1 MDYQEHKRDYSP
13 GITVQDAYALKN
25 NATLLKLVSPEM
37 YVSRARAT
45 YQDKRAYVSSF
56 MGVWEDVM
64 ELEAHVI
71 KFGRFF
77 HPLEDLQAKNVCVI
91 GADIRDQLFGETTP
105 GGEPLDPVGKSIN
118 INFRPFTIVG
128 MYERMESEADRKK
141 REYKLAM
148 QNTRSGPKRESSFY
162 SHGSRYWRK
171 NNTIHIPL
179 NTMWMKFR
187 GLRQHLVLVQPVL
200 EPILQFLRADR
211 LRARPHA
218 ERLRRQG
225 GRPRVDA
232 QGAGADSQHHDPD
245 PQRN

>member
-1 MDYQEHKRDYSP
+1 M
-13 GITVQDAYALKN
+13 QDAYALKR
-25 NATLLKLVSPEM
+25 NATLLKVVSPEM

-105 GGEPLDPVGKSIN
+105 AANRSTRSANPLTSTSGRSPSSACTSGWKA
-118 INFRPFTIVG
+118 RQT
-128 MYERMESEADRKK
+128 EK

-171 NNTIHIPL
+171 NNTIHIPS
-179 NTMWMKFR
+179 TR
-187 GLRQHLVLVQPVL
+187 CG
-200 EPILQFLRADR
+200 
-211 LRARPHA
+211 
-218 ERLRRQG
+218 
-225 GRPRVDA
+225 
-232 QGAGADSQHHDPD
+232 
-245 PQRN
+245 